1 MVVLLANHV
10 QTHLPETRTSFIYNS
25 WPSFTHDLHIFVVH
39 NVRTR
44 SLRAMTEGLEL
55 RQLVSDNEVEDETIV
70 PSPDQSTHKRYP
82 YIGILLATLSSL
94 FFSLCSVI
102 VKWMVHVDP
111 MELAVCRFVGVLL
124 PVIPILIWKN
134 EPVFPPGKRVMLF
147 LRSFVGT
154 TGLMLSFYSFR
165 HMPLADASVI
175 VFSVPVFV
183 AIFAYVFLREPCG
196 LFNVVT
202 IILTLLGVILITR
215 PTFLFG
221 NTLPAF
227 ASEDEK
233 FNNGWGAAAAFG
245 ATLFGANAYVLLRAL
260 KSLHFAVVMA
270 NFGTFALVQT
280 VTISWYLGELC
291 WPQCGLERL
300 LMIALAIFSFI
311 G

>member
-1 MVVLLANHV
+1 
-10 QTHLPETRTSFIYNS
+10 
-25 WPSFTHDLHIFVVH
+25 
-39 NVRTR
+39 
-44 SLRAMTEGLEL
+44 MTEGLEL
-55 RQLVSDNEVEDETIV
+55 RQLISDNEIEDETAV
-70 PSPDQSTHKRYP
+70 PDQSTCKRYP
-82 YIGILLATLSSL
+82 YIGILLASLSSL

-124 PVIPILIWKN
+124 PVIPIIIWKN
-134 EPVFPPGKRVMLF
+134 EPVFPSGKRVMLF

-165 HMPLADASVI
+165 LMPLADASVI

-196 LFNVVT
+196 LFNVFT
-202 IILTLLGVILITR
+202 IVLTLLGVILITR

-221 NTLPAF
+221 NLAQ
-227 ASEDEK
+227 EEK
-233 FNNGWGAAAAFG
+233 RNAWGAVAAFG

-270 NFGTFALVQT
+270 NFGSFALAQT
-280 VTISWYLGELC
+280 VALSWYFGGLC
-291 WPQCGLERL
+291 WPQCGWERV
-300 LMIALAIFSFI
+300 LMIALAVFSFI
-311 G
+311 GKLFTEVLSCFGHDL